1 VKEKKLVS
9 FESFQKLKNFKSLVC
24 RLGMYASTNEASLL
38 LLFIDCSVADTEKF
52 PVLILSFDSY
62 LEENKKTSHLF
73 FFLLIVLLQSEKFF
87 PSCFS
92 LLIPVLKK
100 NKEKTSLISYCL
112 VYTIDSQLQT
122 EIHSLLQRQA

>member
-9 FESFQKLKNFKSLVC
+9 FDSFQKLKNFKSLVC

-38 LLFIDCSVADTEKF
+38 LLLFIDCSVADTENF
-52 PVLILSFDSY
+52 PDLLLSFDSY
-62 LEENKKTSHLF
+62 LEENKKASHLF

-87 PSCFS
+87 QSCFS

-100 NKEKTSLISYCL
+100 TKKNLSSPTVLF
-112 VYTIDSQLQT
+112 T
-122 EIHSLLQRQA
+122 R

>member
-9 FESFQKLKNFKSLVC
+9 FDSFQKLKNFKSLVC

-38 LLFIDCSVADTEKF
+38 LLLLFIDCSVADTENF
-52 PVLILSFDSY
+52 PDLLLSFDSY
-62 LEENKKTSHLF
+62 LEENKKASHLF

-87 PSCFS
+87 QSCFS

-100 NKEKTSLISYCL
+100 TKKNLSSPTVLF
-112 VYTIDSQLQT
+112 T
-122 EIHSLLQRQA
+122 R